1 MNMRKKVFIITI
13 GSLTALVILLLA
25 GIIVLNGRK
34 ETRVYNGTTM
44 SRGNENSTTEDN
56 TIENKNQVTNTE
68 DNTVVAQNQMK
79 MKEIHMQEQ
88 KMKTQFR
95 FHQNLNM

>member
-25 GIIVLNGRK
+25 VIIVLNGRK

-44 SRGNENSTTEDN
+44 SRGNENSTT
-56 TIENKNQVTNTE
+56 
-68 DNTVVAQNQMK
+68 
-79 MKEIHMQEQ
+79 
-88 KMKTQFR
+88 
-95 FHQNLNM
+95 

>member
-44 SRGNENSTTEDN
+44 VMR
-56 TIENKNQVTNTE
+56 IVQ
-68 DNTVVAQNQMK
+68 Q
-79 MKEIHMQEQ
+79 EIIQ
-88 KMKTQFR
+88 
-95 FHQNLNM
+95 